1 MSQLVTDLKAL
12 KDLLAD
18 KGNWTQGEFARNA
31 KGGRA
36 APNSKTAV
44 CWCILG
50 GLQKVTK
57 QMRTAGPGNTLTRY
71 GAGRAALIGAIHGVC
86 PEHFGA
92 VTNVNDTGGYRQVKK
107 LINAAI
113 KAAA

>member
-31 KGGRA
+31 EGGRVGST
-36 APNSKTAV
+36 SKTAV
-44 CWCILG
+44 CWCVLG
-50 GLQKVTK
+50 GLQKVTN
-57 QMRTAGPGNTLTRY
+57 RTQIRY
-71 GAGRAALIGAIHGVC
+71 SNGRAALINAILSVC